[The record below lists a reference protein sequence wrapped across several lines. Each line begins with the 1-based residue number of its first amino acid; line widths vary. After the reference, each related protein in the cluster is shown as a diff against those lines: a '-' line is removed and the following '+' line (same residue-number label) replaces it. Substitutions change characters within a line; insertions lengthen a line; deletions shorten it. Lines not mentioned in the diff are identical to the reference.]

1 MPPYYWLSLILNV
14 CPSSFLSILMLLLAL
29 REDKKDHAKSRN
41 IGVFKSGFETQT
53 LYEVAADLRVKFVNT
68 RLKSGE

>member
-1 MPPYYWLSLILNV
+1 
-14 CPSSFLSILMLLLAL
+14 MLLLAL

-41 IGVFKSGFETQT
+41 IGAFRSGFATQT
-53 LYEVAADLRVKFVNT
+53 LYKVAADLRVKFVNT